1 MVMVFRAD
9 EHKTAILN
17 LRIKPSVKDLAE
29 RIAAAEERSLAQT
42 MERMITAEAGRRGL
56 IDDIPLVAPPNPA
69 VLNPDGG

>member
-9 EHKTAILN
+9 ERKTAILN

-56 IDDIPLVAPPNPA
+56 IDDTPLVAPPNPA